1 MTEFKKSEFKRSI
14 VLRARRDTLALILA
28 ASGVTLA
35 LSHTIH
41 RQPVVAATAVPAP
54 APAPAAPE
62 PAGEGDWAGNLS
74 DPTMLVATTEES
86 EPLSSA
92 ALTVSAAEL
101 KLPTVAVRPLV
112 KMRPCIACA
121 PKAKDAKST
130 QDSKTAQDT
139 KAPKPAPRPVV
150 AAAEAPPHAS
160 VVSIVERQ
168 DDDLTPPANISPR
181 HAHGRGLMTKLNPFS
196 HLNDVARIGQP
207 LAMAGNAVSAV
218 FHRF

>member
-14 VLRARRDTLALILA
+14 VVRARRDTLALILA

-41 RQPVVAATAVPAP
+41 RQPVVADAVSP

-62 PAGEGDWAGNLS
+62 PASGGDWAGNLS

-92 ALTVSAAEL
+92 ALTVSASEL

-112 KMRPCIACA
+112 KIRPCIACA
-121 PKAKDAKST
+121 PKARDAKAT
-130 QDSKTAQDT
+130 PDG

-150 AAAEAPPHAS
+150 AAAEVPPRAS
-160 VVSIVERQ
+160 VVSVVARE
-168 DDDLTPPANISPR
+168 DDDLTPPADVAPR

>member
-41 RQPVVAATAVPAP
+41 RQPATVAVTQPEADSTRPA
-54 APAPAAPE
+54 AAPE
-62 PAGEGDWAGNLS
+62 PARGEDWAGNLA
-74 DPTMLVATTEES
+74 DPTMLVATTEDS

-92 ALTVSAAEL
+92 ALTVSASEL
-101 KLPTVAVRPLV
+101 KLPTVPVRPLV
-112 KMRPCIACA
+112 KIRPCIACA
-121 PKAKDAKST
+121 PKAKATPDAKASV
-130 QDSKTAQDT
+130 
-139 KAPKPAPRPVV
+139 PKPAPRPVV
-150 AAAEAPPHAS
+150 AAVAEAPPRAS
-160 VVSIVERQ
+160 VVSIVERE
-168 DDDLTPPANISPR
+168 DDDLTPPADIAPR